1 MKKILQRKL
10 LQFGLT
16 IFALTLLITI
26 ILSNALSQISKGYS
40 LAFLLCLFLLVIIY
54 VLSNYFAEQYILPI
68 QAMLKDPTHYNE
80 FYDDF
85 IPMIKEYRSSRDHV
99 THNNLRIEAEQ
110 QKLIQLIENMNN
122 GFLLLDIDKN
132 VDLVNKGFL
141 EITNCPLT
149 TKTAYG
155 RSYTDLTDNETLCAL
170 IARCKKISSTA
181 DFMIG
186 KRYLHFTISPIRIKD
201 NNFYLCLLND
211 ISYLYENEKQRM
223 EFTANVSHE
232 LKTPLTSIIGY
243 SQLIHEGIASFDD
256 AKAFCLKIDKE
267 ANRMLHLINNII
279 ELSFLDEKTEDDKQ
293 THQLSHLLQTIIER
307 LEPKIQEN
315 NITITLDLLENEIY
329 GNEKQLDEMI
339 SNIVGNAIRYNKPNG
354 SLHIHSHCENNK
366 TVVSF
371 QDTGIGVSEEDRKH
385 LFERFY
391 RVDKSRSKE
400 TGGTGLGLAIVKHII
415 HRHNGTIH
423 FDSVLGEGSTLTV
436 SLPKEIRK

>member
-16 IFALTLLITI
+16 IFAITFLVITI
-26 ILSNALSQISKGYS
+26 LPNILPKNEGSS
-40 LAFLLCLFLLVIIY
+40 LVFLLCFLILLIIY
-54 VLSNYFAEQYILPI
+54 VLSNYFAEQYTLPI
-68 QAMLKDPTHYNE
+68 RAMLKDPTHYDQ

-85 IPMIKEYRSSRDHV
+85 LPIIKEYRSSRDHV
-99 THNNLRIEAEQ
+99 THNNLRIAAEQ
-110 QKLIQLIENMNN
+110 QKLVQLIENMNN
-122 GFLLLDIDKN
+122 GFLLLDSNKN
-132 VDLVNKGFL
+132 VDLVNKAFL

-155 RSYTDLTDNETLCAL
+155 RSYSDLTDNETLCTL
-170 IARCKKISSTA
+170 IARCKKITGA
-181 DFMIG
+181 ANFMID
-186 KRYLHFTISPIRIKD
+186 KRYLHFTISPICIKD

-211 ISYLYENEKQRM
+211 ISYLYENEKQRI

-293 THQLSHLLQTIIER
+293 THLLPSLLQTIIDR

-315 NITITLDLLENEIY
+315 NITITLDLQENEIY

-339 SNIVGNAIRYNKPNG
+339 SNIVSNAIRYNKLNG
-354 SLHIHSHCENNK
+354 SLHIHSHCENDH
-366 TVVSF
+366 TVLSF

-400 TGGTGLGLAIVKHII
+400 TGGTGLGLAIVKHIV

-423 FDSVLGEGSTLTV
+423 FESILGEGSTLTV
-436 SLPKEIRK
+436 SLPKDILNK